1 MYGDLEEDELGAP
14 RTVGDAIRRSRARD
28 EEPDERTRVL
38 LEELA
43 RSPEER
49 RTLFAETPVGPTV
62 HSHPDGTSTRTPGDS
77 DAETRALEALAGRRA
92 APEEA
97 EPRTVAL
104 NMEPMRITA
113 EPETPPMEEADF
125 DPEADGT
132 RAALEALLAE
142 QNGEAEYP
150 VERPEDS
157 VLRSDQMQGAGEADR
172 VNTSAPQDPALGGR
186 TDFDAMASV
195 PFLEDGSIDG
205 NPGFP
210 AFDDY
215 EEGPNAEI
223 YGAASDADPTMPAR
237 PGASMPSVD
246 DESGFWGS
254 ATDAD
259 PELPGRV
266 SPGAASIPG
275 YPADDDEAAEAARGI
290 DDDESA
296 EAFGGLELVDPRGPR
311 APKSLDELLAS
322 DEERP
327 DFAAGTN
334 RAAQIAALQMIV
346 DGMAQVGSAMSGGR
360 GYSPFTS
367 GASDELM
374 AAGAATDAG
383 TAREASAR
391 RSDDLARSRME
402 SQERIASM
410 RATDEPSD
418 LERARE
424 ERLRAAE
431 ERRGSIAERRLDLAE
446 RGLTERG
453 ERTAEETAAA
463 ERRRDPASE
472 DSDRARQLLA
482 REIETLSPAI
492 RESLSAVDLSGLNAE
507 EADAYRDDLPMLIRD
522 RLGRGRGGAG
532 GGGGGSTRA
541 ALRQALVASG
551 MTEEE
556 ADLEID
562 AMGTTGARR
571 SLADRRRASASG
583 GEESSNELI
592 SGTGIVPTVELEG
605 GEAARV
611 RGRLT
616 AYRDGWSALDEIER
630 LVERYGAGRSVVDP
644 SVRAELE
651 PANMTLIAMVAEIQH
666 SGTLNSGER
675 PIIEASLPNVDAAG
689 MTLGRYAGALRGW
702 RTRISGAAASAIAP
716 IASGEENRA
725 ALDQWLRT
733 GEGRTTRRGGAA
745 AESGSSSAPAASFV
759 RVRGPD
765 GTIRRIPR
773 DRIPRGGVPEGF
785 EVVE

>member
-14 RTVGDAIRRSRARD
+14 RTVGDAIRRSRARE

-49 RTLFAETPVGPTV
+49 RSLFAETPVGPTV
-62 HSHPDGTSTRTPGDS
+62 HSHPDGTSTRTPGDP

-92 APEEA
+92 EPEEA

-172 VNTSAPQDPALGGR
+172 VNASPPQDPALGGR
-186 TDFDAMASV
+186 TDFDAMATV

-215 EEGPNAEI
+215 EEGLNAEV
-223 YGAASDADPTMPAR
+223 YGTATDADPTMPAR
-237 PGASMPSVD
+237 PGTAMPSVN
-246 DESGFWGS
+246 DESGFWGM

-259 PELPGRV
+259 AELPGRV

-275 YPADDDEAAEAARGI
+275 YPADDDEATEAARGI
-290 DDDESA
+290 SDDESA
-296 EAFGGLELVDPRGPR
+296 EAFGGLELADPRGPR
-311 APKSLDELLAS
+311 TPKSLDELLVS
-322 DEERP
+322 DAERP
-327 DFAAGTN
+327 DFAASTN

-374 AAGAATDAG
+374 SAGAATDAG
-383 TAREASAR
+383 TAREASER
-391 RSDDLARSRME
+391 RSDELARSRME

-410 RATDEPSD
+410 RSTDEPSELD
-418 LERARE
+418 RARE

-551 MTEEE
+551 MSDEE
-556 ADLEID
+556 ADLEIE
-562 AMGTTGARR
+562 AMGTAGARR
-571 SLADRRRASASG
+571 SLADRRRTAAG
-583 GEESSNELI
+583 GEESTNEII

-605 GEAARV
+605 GEARAV

-651 PANMTLIAMVAEIQH
+651 PANMTLIAMVAQIQT

-716 IASGEENRA
+716 IASGAENRV
-725 ALDQWLRT
+725 ALDRWLRT
-733 GEGRTTRRGGAA
+733 GEGRTTGRARGEAA
-745 AESGSSSAPAASFV
+745 SSSRAPADVV